1 MLRCSRPRMTQ
12 TAASPLWNWI
22 RKVTKPIRKASV
34 GEPYQP
40 FGPDFGLTIIPNY
53 LTEHDQHL
61 LKRQYIDL
69 MTRKSPDIVA
79 SDGRI
84 QLPPFNPDSF
94 APVIDRLVEDKLVL
108 PGHLNNQTVNFFEEN
123 SFIRAHIDNLFIY
136 DDTFVILSLLSPAL
150 LRFVHIQNGEELECL
165 IPPNSVYIMEGP
177 SRYVYMHFV
186 PPNELMRVSI
196 VLRRSIFRSSGTF
209 APVTQRMQNMLPYKA
224 NAALEALLSK
234 QIGVPR
240 IIVDEQWM
248 AQNNLGAFDT
258 GEMVRRLHPMRDWSL
273 QQQLSEDQFRYD
285 ELRAKK
291 YLDLDLSWRFD
302 ELKKIFADLDREMAV
317 NAASMEAAAAAQKT
331 SKPTTSS

>member
-1 MLRCSRPRMTQ
+1 
-12 TAASPLWNWI
+12 
-22 RKVTKPIRKASV
+22 
-34 GEPYQP
+34 
-40 FGPDFGLTIIPNY
+40 
-53 LTEHDQHL
+53 
-61 LKRQYIDL
+61 
-69 MTRKSPDIVA
+69 
-79 SDGRI
+79 
-84 QLPPFNPDSF
+84 
-94 APVIDRLVEDKLVL
+94 
-108 PGHLNNQTVNFFEEN
+108 
-123 SFIRAHIDNLFIY
+123 
-136 DDTFVILSLLSPAL
+136 
-150 LRFVHIQNGEELECL
+150 
-165 IPPNSVYIMEGP
+165 
-177 SRYVYMHFV
+177 
-186 PPNELMRVSI
+186 
-196 VLRRSIFRSSGTF
+196 
-209 APVTQRMQNMLPYKA
+209 VTQRMQNMLPYKA

-317 NAASMEAAAAAQKT
+317 NAASMEAAAAAQKA